1 MTALA
6 TERSLAAEPAA
17 GTLRPAAAPR
27 IVVYGDFNCPWSY
40 LAFRRTRV
48 LAAAGLQ
55 VDWRAVEHDPRTPA
69 RRGNPSVPFAA
80 LQEEMDRV
88 LALLLPGEELPY
100 DLAGFVPRT
109 GAAVAAYAESYVA
122 QAATRVRRVLFES
135 FWMHGI
141 DIGDAGVLR
150 TLLTDELSGTAV
162 AGEPVRDWGCPV
174 DLTGGPIST
183 AAWRVIAHWSAEWQH
198 SGKRVVPVLQ
208 TLGAPPL
215 HGVDAVEWLG
225 GRILEAGLSPKPP
238 SDPRPAASGAP
249 ELPDL
254 GWTAASGG
262 RRLRR
267 WQHQVAS
274 TDRTAPR

>member
-1 MTALA
+1 MA
-6 TERSLAAEPAA
+6 TERPLAAEPTA
-17 GTLRPAAAPR
+17 GTARLAAALR
-27 IVVYGDFNCPWSY
+27 ILVYGDFNCPWSY
-40 LAFRRTRV
+40 LAFRRTRM
-48 LAAAGLQ
+48 LAAAGVQ

-69 RRGNPSVPFAA
+69 RRSNPPVPFAA

-88 LALLLPGEELPY
+88 LAMLLPGEQLPY

-150 TLLTDELSGTAV
+150 TLLTDELSGTA
-162 AGEPVRDWGCPV
+162 ATSEAVRDWGCPV
-174 DLTGGPIST
+174 DVTGGPLTTATWRLIARWST
-183 AAWRVIAHWSAEWQH
+183 EWRHT
-198 SGKRVVPVLQ
+198 GKQVVPVVQ
-208 TLGAPPL
+208 AVGAPPL

-225 GRILEAGLSPKPP
+225 RQILARGLASQPP
-238 SDPRPAASGAP
+238 SDPRPEASNVR

-254 GWTAASGG
+254 GWTAVSGG
-262 RRLRR
+262 RWLRR
-267 WQHQVAS
+267 WQHQTAS
-274 TDRTAPR
+274 ADRTASR